1 VRDAVGGAASDP
13 DVGAEDVPV
22 SGAGAGIG
30 LGAGG
35 GAGSGPGPGPGTTI
49 DCPPLREAG
58 SGTGSVGRIEP

>member
-1 VRDAVGGAASDP
+1 MRDADGGAASDF

-30 LGAGG
+30 LGAGR

-49 DCPPLREAG
+49 DCPPLWEAG